1 MADLLFPCT
10 HHREDISKL
19 KDDLEALGADHVLTY
34 SEFLD
39 RETRSKIKEWTK
51 DGELRLALNCVG
63 GKETSEMV
71 KLLGLEGFLGE
82 FSLFDSLGRSF
93 SLG

>member
-1 MADLLFPCT
+1 MY
-10 HHREDISKL
+10 REDIGKL
-19 KDDLEALGADHVLTY
+19 KEDLKALGADHVLTY
-34 SEFLD
+34 GEFLD

-82 FSLFDSLGRSF
+82 SCL
-93 SLG
+93 